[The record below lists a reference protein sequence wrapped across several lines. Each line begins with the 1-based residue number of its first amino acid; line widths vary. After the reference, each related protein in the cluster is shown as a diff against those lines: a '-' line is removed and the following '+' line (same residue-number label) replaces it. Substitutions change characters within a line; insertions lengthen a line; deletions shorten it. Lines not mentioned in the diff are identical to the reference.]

1 MDLRNHP
8 DPLANFQ
15 INLPP
20 NLRPLH
26 LTQADLLAASQ
37 HESHHDAQRLDPSKQ
52 LNPVD
57 LSAMKDKITRIMK
70 LENLA
75 DITLAGYMIKLMR
88 YKNKMSFKELHD
100 EVSKC
105 YDTLRRSDGSKYTG
119 DLAKALK
126 GCLTSSEIFKEAGDN
141 VWAIRE
147 KEAKLYE
154 EKTTKKL
161 KTLINKK
168 KGRSGRKKEGQEGE
182 AGSDDDLSDSEGGGG
197 GSDDDSVDPEKTL
210 SAKKVKQSAIEYHKV
225 SNLLDG
231 AKKSRASQ
239 SSVQNILES
248 LGAGETS
255 EEFVTRIG
263 NDRFQGMIDCYEY
276 FFPLIQE
283 QLAKQDGLG
292 GLTLPGGKGEAGQKA
307 SKSKK

>member
-1 MDLRNHP
+1 M
-8 DPLANFQ
+8 
-15 INLPP
+15 NLPP
-20 NLRPLH
+20 NLRGLH
-26 LTQADLLAASQ
+26 LPPPEMMGAGQADASKQ
-37 HESHHDAQRLDPSKQ
+37 HQ

-57 LSAMKDKITRIMK
+57 LSAMKDKISKIMR

-182 AGSDDDLSDSEGGGG
+182 GGSDDDLSDSEGG
-197 GSDDDSVDPEKTL
+197 SDDDSLDPEKTL

-225 SNLLDG
+225 SNLLDSS
-231 AKKSRASQ
+231 AKKLRGSQ
-239 SSVQNILES
+239 TPGQNILEAF
-248 LGAGETS
+248 GASENT
-255 EEFVTRIG
+255 EEFVQKIG
-263 NDRFQGMIDCYEY
+263 NDRFQGILDCYEY
-276 FFPLIQE
+276 FYPLLQE
-283 QLAKQDGLG
+283 QLSKQDGLAG
-292 GLTLPGGKGEAGQKA
+292 AALPQAKGQDKA
-307 SKSKK
+307 SKTKK

>member
-1 MDLRNHP
+1 MDLG
-8 DPLANFQ
+8 NFSM
-15 INLPP
+15 NLPP
-20 NLRPLH
+20 NLRGLH
-26 LTQADLLAASQ
+26 LPPPDMMAASQ
-37 HESHHDAQRLDPSKQ
+37 ADASKQQQ

-57 LSAMKDKITRIMK
+57 LSAMKEKISKIMK

-168 KGRSGRKKEGQEGE
+168 KGRSGRKKEGAEGE
-182 AGSDDDLSDSEGGGG
+182 GGSDDDMSDSEGG

-210 SAKKVKQSAIEYHKV
+210 SAKKVKQSGGIEYQKV
-225 SNLLDG
+225 SNLLDSS
-231 AKKSRASQ
+231 AKKLRGSQ
-239 SSVQNILES
+239 TPGQNILEAF
-248 LGAGETS
+248 GASDNT
-255 EEFVTRIG
+255 EEFIQKIG
-263 NDRFQGMIDCYEY
+263 NDRFQGILDCYEY
-276 FFPLIQE
+276 FYPLLQE
-283 QLAKQDGLG
+283 QLSKQDGLG
-292 GLTLPGGKGEAGQKA
+292 GLTLPAKGQEKT
-307 SKSKK
+307 SKTKK

>member
-1 MDLRNHP
+1 MDIG
-8 DPLANFQ
+8 NFSM
-15 INLPP
+15 NLPP
-20 NLRPLH
+20 NLRGLH
-26 LTQADLLAASQ
+26 LPQPDMLGASQADAQKL
-37 HESHHDAQRLDPSKQ
+37 DASKQ

-57 LSAMKDKITRIMK
+57 LSAMKDKIAKIMK

-182 AGSDDDLSDSEGGGG
+182 GGSDDDLSDSEGG
-197 GSDDDSVDPEKTL
+197 SDDDSVDPEKNL

-225 SNLLDG
+225 SNLLDSS
-231 AKKSRASQ
+231 AKKLRGSQ
-239 SSVQNILES
+239 TPGQNILES
-248 LGAGETS
+248 FGGSENP
-255 EEFVTRIG
+255 EEFIQKIG
-263 NDRFQGMIDCYEY
+263 NDRFQGILDCYEY
-276 FFPLIQE
+276 FYPLLQE
-283 QLAKQDGLG
+283 QLSKQDGLA
-292 GLTLPGGKGEAGQKA
+292 GLTLPQAKGQDAAKA
-307 SKSKK
+307 SKAKK